1 MKFFQDLADVLAD
14 LFICLSVC
22 AFVLFIVWLII
33 SRIRRQKK
41 SPEEIQLERFRE
53 KRGKALDNI
62 FVESKLK
69 EQWLALQEEVKSL
82 NT

>member
-1 MKFFQDLADVLAD
+1 MNFFQDLADVLTD

-22 AFVLFIVWLII
+22 ALVVFIAWLTI

-53 KRGKALDNI
+53 KRGEALDNI
-62 FVESKLK
+62 FKESKLN
-69 EQWLALQEEVKSL
+69 EQWLALREEVKS
-82 NT
+82 